1 MEKSVENKVCSSGM
15 CRTTSVPHEK
25 LANGLYRCTV
35 CGSLKGHPTPKTIRY
50 CRIAGFVL
58 RRVEKAPSL
67 RSVVSKDAQAMQEA
81 ALLGDEKEMARSIS
95 AIINTQLRLG

>member
-1 MEKSVENKVCSSGM
+1 
-15 CRTTSVPHEK
+15 
-25 LANGLYRCTV
+25 
-35 CGSLKGHPTPKTIRY
+35 
-50 CRIAGFVL
+50 
-58 RRVEKAPSL
+58 L

>member
-1 MEKSVENKVCSSGM
+1 MERNVENKVCSSDRCGAM
-15 CRTTSVPHEK
+15 SVPHEK

-81 ALLGDEKEMARSIS
+81 ALLGDEKEMARSIT